1 MDKSVERFHD
11 SATEYMETYRWP
23 GNVRELKNAIERAV
37 ILAKGS
43 EINASDLRPR
53 HLELEEGEVHITV
66 GTSLEDSERLLALK
80 TFAFSGGDHAKAARI
95 LGIEE
100 EALRTRLQHWLAE
113 PEPVV

>member
-1 MDKSVERFHD
+1 
-11 SATEYMETYRWP
+11 METYRWP

-43 EINASDLRPR
+43 EINAADLRPR
-53 HLELEEGEVHITV
+53 HLELEEGEVHIPV
-66 GTSLEDSERLLALK
+66 GTSLEDSERLIALK